1 MKKVATRFA
10 PSPTGALHIGGVRTA
25 LFNWLYSK
33 NQKGN
38 FYLRIEDT
46 DKERSKEKYK
56 DQIIQS
62 LKWLGINH
70 DGEEYIQSKKI
81 NDHIKVANELLK
93 NGYAYRCY
101 CSNEEI
107 EEQKKRAKQKK
118 IPYVYDRKWRNKDE
132 KEAPK
137 DIKPVLRF
145 KSKIEGTSLLK
156 DLVQGNVEIENNTIE
171 DFIILRNDGTPT
183 YNLSAS
189 VDDHQMNM
197 THIIRGD
204 DHKINTFKQIQIYE
218 AMKWE
223 LPSFAHIPLIHTIEG
238 KKLSKRDQ
246 ASTLDDYSKIGIMP
260 DALRNYL
267 LRLGWSFKDKEIFTL
282 EESIKYFNLEGIGKS
297 PSKLDMSRIL
307 SINEHYI
314 KNMDENDLFNQL
326 VNYCQIF
333 KNEIDR
339 KKKEKIK
346 NSLGILKNKAKTLED
361 IYNNCKYIVN
371 DEVIFNKEDLAL
383 IDAKAKKIISEFHTE
398 FKKINEINR
407 ENLEP
412 LIQNLIKSNETNFK
426 GVGQPLRIA
435 LTGSKF
441 GPGIYDIIISLG
453 KDDVE
458 KRLTDKAISQN

>member
-10 PSPTGALHIGGVRTA
+10 PSPTGPLHIGGVRTA

-46 DKERSKEKYK
+46 DKERSKEEYK
-56 DQIIQS
+56 IQIIQS
-62 LKWLGINH
+62 LKWIGINH
-70 DGEEYIQSKKI
+70 DGKEYVQSQKI

-93 NGYAYRCY
+93 KNNAYKCY
-101 CSNEEI
+101 CSSEEI

-118 IPYVYDRKWRNKDE
+118 IPYVYDRKWRDKSED
-132 KEAPK
+132 EAPK
-137 DIKPVLRF
+137 DIKPVIRF
-145 KSKIEGTSLLK
+145 KSKIDGTTILR
-156 DLVQGNVEIENNTIE
+156 DLVQGDVQIENNTIE

-218 AMKWE
+218 AMKWQ

-238 KKLSKRDQ
+238 KKLSKRDK
-246 ASTLDDYSKIGIMP
+246 ASTLDDYSKIGIIP

-267 LRLGWSFKDKEIFTL
+267 LRLGWSYKDKEIFTL
-282 EESIKYFNLEGIGKS
+282 DESIKHFNLEGIGKS

-307 SINEHYI
+307 SMNEHYI
-314 KNMDENDLFNQL
+314 KNIDENDLFKQL
-326 VNYCQIF
+326 TKYC
-333 KNEIDR
+333 EIYQ
-339 KKKEKIK
+339 EKIPNEK
-346 NSLGILKNKAKTLED
+346 GDKIKSSLLFLKNKAKTLED
-361 IYNNCKYIVN
+361 IYKNSKYIIQ
-371 DEVIFNKEDLAL
+371 DKITISQDDIKL
-383 IDAKAKKIISEFHTE
+383 IDDKAKKIITE
-398 FKKINEINR
+398 FSNSISNIEKLNK

-412 LIQNLIKSNETNFK
+412 IINHLIKSNETNFK
-426 GVGQPLRIA
+426 GVGQPLRIM

-441 GPGIYDIIISLG
+441 GPGIYDILTSLG
-453 KDDVE
+453 KNEVIN
-458 KRLTDKAISQN
+458 RLNKN